1 MDITF
6 TFPSVPPQAVPEAP
20 AWLVHGGHPDDVSC
34 SHVILSSLSHTS
46 TVGCSVTGPCTDEE
60 LEFKCTETKEKEN
73 ISDFLIH
80 RSSAFNVLK

>member
-20 AWLVHGGHPDDVSC
+20 LWLVHGGHPGDVSC
-34 SHVILSSLSHTS
+34 SRVILSSLHHTS

-60 LEFKCTETKEKEN
+60 LEFKCTEIEEEEDSSN
-73 ISDFLIH
+73 FLIH
-80 RSSAFNVLK
+80 WSSAFNVLK